1 MSIREIL
8 EVSDEMD
15 DPRLS
20 GERIADLLRSANA
33 PGCEITVTSVPY
45 EAPEDPA
52 QSCDFVRVVI
62 PGEAGGIA
70 GGDAPTLGIIG
81 RLGAQQAQPER
92 IGYVSDA
99 DGSIVAIAAALR
111 LLRLTAAGARLR
123 GDVIITTHI
132 ATHVSITPRE
142 PVDFMGVPVSSERMN
157 EFEVDERMD
166 AILSFDTSKG
176 NRLINNRGI
185 AISPTAKA
193 GYLLPVSPDLVTVLE
208 YATGEPA
215 RTFPLAQQDI
225 TPYGNGYRHFNSIM
239 QPTIATAA
247 PVVGVALTARAVVPG
262 SSTGAS
268 YEGPLLDATRFAVEV
283 AKTFARGEIDFYDR
297 DEHAALIAQYGELS
311 SFQQ

>member
-1 MSIREIL
+1 MSLREIL
-8 EVSDEMD
+8 EVSDQMD

-20 GERIADLLRSANA
+20 GERIAELLRSAGA
-33 PGCEITVTSVPY
+33 PGCEITVTGVPY
-45 EAPEDPA
+45 EAPEDTS
-52 QSCDFVRVVI
+52 QLCDFVKVVI
-62 PGEAGGIA
+62 PGEQGRIA
-70 GGDAPTLGIIG
+70 GGNAPTLGLVG

-111 LLRLTAAGARLR
+111 LLRLVAAGAKLR
-123 GDVIITTHI
+123 GDIIATTHI

-142 PVDFMGVPVSSERMN
+142 PVDFMGTPVSSERMN
-157 EFEVDERMD
+157 EFEVDDRMD

-176 NRLINNRGI
+176 NRLINHRGV

-193 GYLLPVSPDLVTVLE
+193 GYLLPVSPDLVTALE

-283 AKTFARGEIDFYDR
+283 AKSYTRGEIAFYDH
-297 DEHAALIAQYGELS
+297 DEYAALTAQYGELAA
-311 SFQQ
+311 FQQ

>member
-1 MSIREIL
+1 MSLREIL
-8 EVSDEMD
+8 EVSDQMD

-20 GERIADLLRSANA
+20 GERIAELLRSAGA

-45 EAPEDPA
+45 EAPEDTS
-52 QSCDFVRVVI
+52 QLCDFVKVVI
-62 PGEAGGIA
+62 PGEQGKVA
-70 GGDAPTLGIIG
+70 GGDAPTLGLVG

-111 LLRLTAAGARLR
+111 LLRLVAAGAKLR
-123 GDVIITTHI
+123 GDIIATTHI

-142 PVDFMGVPVSSERMN
+142 PVDFMGSPVSSERMN
-157 EFEVDERMD
+157 EFEVDDRMD

-176 NRLINNRGI
+176 NRLINHRGV
-185 AISPTAKA
+185 AISPTVKA
-193 GYLLPVSPDLVTVLE
+193 GYLLPVSPGLVTALE

-283 AKTFARGEIDFYDR
+283 AKSYTRGEIAFYDR
-297 DEHAALIAQYGELS
+297 DEHAALTAQYGELAA
-311 SFQQ
+311 FQQ

>member
-1 MSIREIL
+1 MSLREIL
-8 EVSDEMD
+8 EVSDLCD

-20 GERIADLLRSANA
+20 GERIAELLRSAGA
-33 PGCEITVTSVPY
+33 PDCEITVTSVPY
-45 EAPEDPA
+45 EAPEDTS
-52 QSCDFVRVVI
+52 QSCDFVKVVI
-62 PGEAGGIA
+62 RGEQGGIA
-70 GGDAPTLGIIG
+70 GGDAPTLGLIG

-142 PVDFMGVPVSSERMN
+142 PVDFMGIPVSSERMN
-157 EFEVDERMD
+157 EFEVDPRMD

-176 NRLINNRGI
+176 NRLINNRGV

-193 GYLLPVSPDLVTVLE
+193 GYLLPVAPDLVTVLE

-215 RTFPLAQQDI
+215 RTFPLALQDI

-268 YEGPLLDATRFAVEV
+268 FEGPLLDATRFAIEV
-283 AKTFARGEIDFYDR
+283 AKTYGRGEVAFYDTA
-297 DEHAALIAQYGELS
+297 EHAALIAQYGELTT
-311 SFQQ
+311 FQQ

>member
-8 EVSDEMD
+8 EVIDHLD

-20 GERIADLLRSANA
+20 GERIAELLRGAEA

-45 EAPEDPA
+45 EAPEDPRH
-52 QSCDFVRVVI
+52 SCDFVRVVI
-62 PGEAGGIA
+62 PGAAGGIS
-70 GGDAPTLGIIG
+70 GGSAPTLGLIG

-111 LLRLTAAGARLR
+111 LLRLVAADASLP

-132 ATHVSITPRE
+132 ATHVTITPRE
-142 PVDFMGVPVSSERMN
+142 PVDFMGSPVSSERMN

-176 NRLINNRGI
+176 NRLINHRGV
-185 AISPTAKA
+185 ALSPTAKA
-193 GYLLPVSPDLVTVLE
+193 GYLLPVAPDLLTVLE

-239 QPTIATAA
+239 QPTIATQA
-247 PVVGVALTARAVVPG
+247 PVVGVALTARAIVPG

-268 YEGPLLDATRFAVEV
+268 FEGPLLDATRFAVEV
-283 AKTFARGEIDFYDR
+283 AKTFGRGGIAFYDQP
-297 DEHAALIAQYGELS
+297 EHARLVAQYGELT
-311 SFQQ
+311 SFQH